1 MKLLYW
7 WNSHTFAFI
16 PLVVSFTR
24 SFPLLTLPTKTT
36 RFISTKS
43 STHLNMKI
51 PLDKLTTFANSYA
64 AANGIQVEK
73 KDHAANPKN
82 ANSSYVGA
90 PISLLPN
97 AFPAKAFHNAKSLAP
112 HFNILVDRISR
123 DGDFLV
129 KTLGGEHGVISK
141 DLYTKKLLELY
152 VKLYMK
158 DQKEDDQ
165 PNFAKDADYLGIMRS
180 DYMLSP
186 VEGGDR
192 YDIFQ
197 VELNTIASSFAGL
210 ACRIANLHQ
219 ILTERFD
226 DELKVCFVPSSF
238 ESCRDTLYVFLNE
251 HQHSYFHS

>member
-1 MKLLYW
+1 MSPISMQNK
-7 WNSHTFAFI
+7 NNRNNNHNRNNISSH
-16 PLVVSFTR
+16 L
-24 SFPLLTLPTKTT
+24 
-36 RFISTKS
+36 
-43 STHLNMKI
+43 HMKI

-73 KDHAANPKN
+73 REKATSSN
-82 ANSSYVGA
+82 ASSSYVGA

-97 AFPAKAFHNAKSLAP
+97 AFPAKAFHNAQSLAP

-123 DGDFLV
+123 DGEFLV

-152 VKLYMK
+152 VKLYMTTNQK
-158 DQKEDDQ
+158 DDK

-210 ACRIANLHQ
+210 ACKIANLHQ

-226 DELKVCFVPSSF
+226 VELKVCFLPSSK
-238 ESCRDTLYVFLNE
+238 YVHIYIHLNE
-251 HQHSYFHS
+251 NINNQHSSFHLHSSSLRTGWK

>member
-1 MKLLYW
+1 MQNK
-7 WNSHTFAFI
+7 NNRNNNHNRNNISSH
-16 PLVVSFTR
+16 L
-24 SFPLLTLPTKTT
+24 
-36 RFISTKS
+36 
-43 STHLNMKI
+43 HMKI

-73 KDHAANPKN
+73 REKATSSN
-82 ANSSYVGA
+82 ASSSYVGA

-97 AFPAKAFHNAKSLAP
+97 AFPAKAFHNAQSLAP

-123 DGDFLV
+123 DGEFLV

-152 VKLYMK
+152 VKLYMTTNQK
-158 DQKEDDQ
+158 DDK

-210 ACRIANLHQ
+210 ACKIANLHQ

-226 DELKVCFVPSSF
+226 VELKVCFLPSSK
-238 ESCRDTLYVFLNE
+238 CVHIYIHLNE
-251 HQHSYFHS
+251 NINNQHSSFHLHSSSLRTGWK